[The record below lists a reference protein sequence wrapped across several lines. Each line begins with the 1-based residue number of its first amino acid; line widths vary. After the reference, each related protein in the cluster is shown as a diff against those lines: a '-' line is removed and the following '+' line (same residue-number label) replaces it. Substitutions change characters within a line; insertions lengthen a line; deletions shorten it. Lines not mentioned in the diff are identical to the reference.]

1 MRLRVRLCNGWG
13 YGADASG
20 GLGYLPSGILSLV
33 RHALKLVPGAC
44 LEGWQDKHSNPM
56 FPQVGL
62 QGIPLYPLGLLEVDG

>member
-1 MRLRVRLCNGWG
+1 M
-13 YGADASG
+13 
-20 GLGYLPSGILSLV
+20 GYLPSGILSLV